1 MIHVS
6 GNKLAIDKNEVEWSF
21 PEINDTPEIVNKT
34 VASEEGTYKR
44 SLVKD
49 LSGLIGYDLSGV
61 TISFNPD
68 ARYDGSTGEDNIVN
82 IDTTAIFITSGG
94 YKLVV
99 GGPPDVEVR
108 DNSGTSLFTFYTYG
122 MEGTQGTTTT
132 GTTTTGSYDYTFPN
146 DAGVITNV
154 NCDQFNDPPIPS
166 HCPVEQVFESASHLI
181 TGPSELLARLNT
193 QQYNSYNALT
203 DNNVGSSNTQ
213 QVATYYSSRYV
224 PVFLNSSSTPQWNN
238 KLVVGLP
245 SCPTKSTFATDSNSC
260 DKLISH
266 YYSMSAI
273 SNINTTSYLANA
285 EYGLAVSSSTTNLP
299 IRVTTTT
306 RIHLKNKNFYSSNKS
321 TSYPYIVQELTYLD
335 STNKGRKFERVI
347 NYKSSTAS
355 SCEWGTWYETTANKL
370 VLADSSQSITGNKTL
385 SGVNKFSTVTSF
397 QYGGIGNGTSDA
409 NRHVWFNDES
419 AVGRTVKNDNFKY
432 NPSGNKLMVG
442 TSTATTAQIDLAGC
456 TVKYTSSTKSI
467 SFNLV

>member
-193 QQYNSYNALT
+193 
-203 DNNVGSSNTQ
+203 
-213 QVATYYSSRYV
+213 
-224 PVFLNSSSTPQWNN
+224 
-238 KLVVGLP
+238 
-245 SCPTKSTFATDSNSC
+245 
-260 DKLISH
+260 
-266 YYSMSAI
+266 
-273 SNINTTSYLANA
+273 
-285 EYGLAVSSSTTNLP
+285 
-299 IRVTTTT
+299 
-306 RIHLKNKNFYSSNKS
+306 
-321 TSYPYIVQELTYLD
+321 
-335 STNKGRKFERVI
+335 
-347 NYKSSTAS
+347 
-355 SCEWGTWYETTANKL
+355 
-370 VLADSSQSITGNKTL
+370 
-385 SGVNKFSTVTSF
+385 
-397 QYGGIGNGTSDA
+397 
-409 NRHVWFNDES
+409 
-419 AVGRTVKNDNFKY
+419 
-432 NPSGNKLMVG
+432 
-442 TSTATTAQIDLAGC
+442 
-456 TVKYTSSTKSI
+456 
-467 SFNLV
+467 